1 MTSAGEMQ
9 FGPTYDLNSAALK
22 KHRRLAKGGLATMTR
37 GQIVDYANA
46 VEAAV
51 LAKQK
56 TQLARHGE
64 SMPAPHCASGTWH
77 TTGEAIHKA
86 VLQKQRAA
94 LLACPSQ
101 IRRARHPAE
110 WERMYFDAM
119 PAAWHAAREAAERKA
134 ESKPMGK
141 AA

>member
-1 MTSAGEMQ
+1 MTSVGEMQ
-9 FGPTYDLNSAALK
+9 FGPTYDLESAALK
-22 KHRRLAKGGLATMTR
+22 KHRRAAKGGLATMSR
-37 GQIVDYANA
+37 GQVVEYANA

-64 SMPAPHCASGTWH
+64 SMPAPNCASGTWH

-86 VLQKQRAA
+86 MQAKQRAA

-110 WERMYFDAM
+110 W
-119 PAAWHAAREAAERKA
+119 HKAREAAERREA
-134 ESKPMGK
+134 ESNQK